1 MLNALEVNIELNK
14 FGGWNSYFKVDSCST
29 ILERNMKVAKVM
41 LPAAMENCYLA
52 INEETKES
60 IIIDPGSAADRV
72 KSAVSQTGTKPVA
85 VLLTHGHFDHA
96 GEAAT
101 IADEYGI
108 KIYAHEACADELKN
122 PSINL
127 SADMY
132 GSSETYRADIF
143 LKDDEEIELAGLKVK
158 CLFTPGHTPGGCCF
172 YFEKEGIVF
181 TGDTLFSGSVG
192 RTDFPGGS
200 MSQLVGSIKSKLMTL
215 DDDTI
220 CYPGH
225 NEPTTI
231 SEERLYNPYLG

>member
-1 MLNALEVNIELNK
+1 
-14 FGGWNSYFKVDSCST
+14 
-29 ILERNMKVAKVM
+29 MKVAKIL
-41 LPAAMENCYLA
+41 LPAAAENCYLA
-52 INEETKES
+52 INEETKEA
-60 IIIDPGSAADRV
+60 IIIDPGSAAERV
-72 KSAVSQTGTKPVA
+72 KSAVSQTGAKPVA

-108 KIYAHEACADELKN
+108 KIYTHEACAEELKN

-132 GSSETYRADIF
+132 GSSEIYRADIF
-143 LKDDEEIELAGLKVK
+143 LKDDEELELAGLKVK

-172 YFEKEGIVF
+172 YFEDEGIVF
-181 TGDTLFSGSVG
+181 TGDTLFCGSVG

-200 MSQLVGSIKSKLMTL
+200 MSQLVNSIRGKLL
-215 DDDTI
+215 ALPEDTI

-231 SEERLYNPYLG
+231 GEERQYNPFLS